1 MTITFSNCRSN
12 TKSQWSAPML
22 ASPKKTLQ
30 SEWGGNRVRQKLRQ
44 PGSTAVRLKS
54 IFVHCFI
61 FAWNLLR
68 ICTHK
73 AHCAFWTMINH
84 SFLRT
89 CTKRQGKR
97 ERDEHRER
105 PNKYIYAMPGR
116 EEDWKILSLT
126 FTSLREILKLQE
138 AQKDLTNQMN
148 ERESD
153 RIRRTRTG
161 LIKKWW
167 KRSYGHVLKAFFQP
181 TFCFLR
187 FVESR
192 TQRSVGVPPEDPRQH
207 VTYRVASRHQNDFDE
222 VSVSSLCRTF
232 RLHLI

>member
-12 TKSQWSAPML
+12 TKSQWSALML

-30 SEWGGNRVRQKLRQ
+30 SEWGGNRLRQKLGQ
-44 PGSTAVRLKS
+44 AGSTTVRLKS

-61 FAWNLLR
+61 FAWNCLPK
-68 ICTHK
+68 CTHK
-73 AHCAFWTMINH
+73 AHCAFWTILNH

-97 ERDEHRER
+97 ERVEHKER
-105 PNKYIYAMPGR
+105 PNMYIYAMPGR

-126 FTSLREILKLQE
+126 FNNLRKILELQE
-138 AQKDLTNQMN
+138 AQKELMNQTN
-148 ERESD
+148 EKASD

-161 LIKKWW
+161 LIKKWL
-167 KRSYGHVLKAFFQP
+167 KRSYGHVLKAFFQS

-187 FVESR
+187 FVYSR

-207 VTYRVASRHQNDFDE
+207 VNHRVASRHQNDFDE
-222 VSVSSLCRTF
+222 VSVSRLCRTF
-232 RLHLI
+232 RLHFI